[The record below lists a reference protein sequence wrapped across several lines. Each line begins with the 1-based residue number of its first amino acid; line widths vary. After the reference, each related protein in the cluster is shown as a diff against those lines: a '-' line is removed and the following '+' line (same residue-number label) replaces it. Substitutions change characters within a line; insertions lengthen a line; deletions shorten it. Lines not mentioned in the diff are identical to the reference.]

1 MINWNEIHFW
11 LSNLFQI
18 YVGLNM
24 LWPFLKWIYSLCY
37 CYFIKSKVL
46 ILYVELLM
54 IWEDLMKWISQC
66 EKHRSS
72 SLHHVQFWKCCSAEI
87 TVLYTWCKMFRLS
100 IGARMKP
107 SVCTLFLLLVQLMR
121 PNPRN
126 TFIQSTAFT
135 LQYNVPQIH
144 CNMDD
149 NMIILPPI
157 WAFHVWK

>member
-1 MINWNEIHFW
+1 MINWNKIHFW

-54 IWEDLMKWISQC
+54 IWEDFMKWISQC
-66 EKHRSS
+66 EKHGSS
-72 SLHHVQFWKCCSAEI
+72 SLHHVQFWKCL
-87 TVLYTWCKMFRLS
+87 VLRLLYTWCKMFRLS

-107 SVCTLFLLLVQLMR
+107 SVCGLFLLLVQLME
-121 PNPRN
+121 
-126 TFIQSTAFT
+126 TQSKKLSFS
-135 LQYNVPQIH
+135 LLHSLCSIMCLKDSLYIWQ
-144 CNMDD
+144 
-149 NMIILPPI
+149 MIIFTSNLGLSCLEI
-157 WAFHVWK
+157 T